1 MRSRACTRRCRP
13 WPHGEG
19 SVSDAAFASR
29 ITELNDALP
38 RAGAYVLYW
47 MQNSQRTRCNHALEY
62 AIGRANELRV
72 PALVCF
78 AVTPDYPDASERHYR
93 FMIEGLADVAAGLK
107 RRGVAFVVRFGD
119 PPAVALD
126 VGRDASLIV
135 CDRGYLR
142 HLRQWRFDVART
154 ARCPV
159 VEVET
164 DLAVPVEAASSK
176 REYAARTIRPR
187 IHRRLA
193 EHLVMPDQIDPDHLL
208 DPVPAGVDVGDV
220 DAVIGRVSADVYP
233 GPVSRF
239 FRGGESAAWSRFERF
254 RDSALER
261 YEEQRSE
268 PASGVASG
276 LSPYLHFGQISDLE
290 IAIELGA
297 HEFVAGL
304 EQGKGRMSNQ
314 PGSVGMRTDSA
325 TLASSRDAFL
335 EELLVRRGLAFNYV
349 WYTPNYDRYEALPDW
364 ARGTLDDHRG
374 DERPACYTQEQLEA
388 ARTHDEYWN
397 AAMTEMK
404 VTGSMQNYMRM
415 YWGKKILEWSK
426 SPEHGFETTLA
437 LNNRFFVDGR
447 DPNSYANVGWIYGL
461 HDRPWTERD
470 VFGKV
475 RYMNAKGLERKFDMA
490 AYRLKVDELTR
501 RE

>member
-1 MRSRACTRRCRP
+1 M
-13 WPHGEG
+13 
-19 SVSDAAFASR
+19 SDNAHTSR
-29 ITELNDALP
+29 ITELNDAKP
-38 RAGAYVLYW
+38 RPGSYVLYW
-47 MQNSQRTRCNHALEY
+47 MQHSQRSRCNHALEY
-62 AIGRANELRV
+62 AIARANELRV
-72 PALVCF
+72 PPLVCF

-93 FMIEGLADVAAGLK
+93 FMIEGLADVAAGLG

-164 DLAVPVEAASSK
+164 DLAVPVEVASSK

-187 IHRRLA
+187 IHRQLA
-193 EHLVMPDQIDPDHLL
+193 EHLVLPEPIEPDHRLES
-208 DPVPAGVDVGDV
+208 VPAGVDIADV
-220 DAVIGRVSADVYP
+220 DSVMATLSPATHPGHVS
-233 GPVSRF
+233 GF
-239 FRGGESAAWSRFERF
+239 FRGGETSAWARFERF
-254 RDSALER
+254 RDQALER
-261 YEEQRSE
+261 YEQERSE
-268 PASGVASG
+268 PAGDVASG

-290 IAIELGA
+290 IAVEIGA
-297 HEFVAGL
+297 AEFVAGL

-314 PGSVGMRTDSA
+314 PGSVGMRTDSQ
-325 TLASSRDAFL
+325 TRASSRDAFL

-349 WYTPNYDRYEALPDW
+349 WYTPDYDRYDALPGW
-364 ARGTLDDHRG
+364 ARETLDHHRN

-388 ARTHDEYWN
+388 SQTHDEYWN
-397 AAMTEMK
+397 AAMTEMT

-415 YWGKKILEWSK
+415 YWGKKILEWSET
-426 SPEHGFETTLA
+426 PERGFDTTLM
-437 LNNRFFVDGR
+437 LNNRYFLDGR
-447 DPNSYANVGWIYGL
+447 DPNSFANVGWVFGL

-470 VFGKV
+470 VFGTV

-490 AYRLKVDELTR
+490 AYRLKVDELAR
-501 RE
+501 RGS